1 MPWGPFSFDR
11 FSQISQVFPR
21 MHQLPRTTRAPLAL
35 HAAARTHRV
44 LCWPSWA
51 SGTGKGTCEE
61 PRGLRCFVGQF
72 RPVPFG
78 GTGPRPRSQW
88 RPCLGLFMR
97 TSIHHN
103 HTSHQSTIHI
113 NPSQS
118 LVVERAPKSHDSQT
132 PRRVGRPC
140 VPSPLRPTPPERRP
154 SEDGAMPLRLFP
166 R

>member
-1 MPWGPFSFDR
+1 
-11 FSQISQVFPR
+11 

-132 PRRVGRPC
+132 SATGRPVAALRSVSAPSNTARKETVGGWRHAAPSFPPIGTGRKRKKSKEC
-140 VPSPLRPTPPERRP
+140 VC
-154 SEDGAMPLRLFP
+154 
-166 R
+166 

>member
-1 MPWGPFSFDR
+1 MVSALGSVQFRSIQSDLSSFSSHAPTSTHHSR
-11 FSQISQVFPR
+11 S
-21 MHQLPRTTRAPLAL
+21 TRAPRSCTNASSTVLA
-35 HAAARTHRV
+35 
-44 LCWPSWA
+44 
-51 SGTGKGTCEE
+51 
-61 PRGLRCFVGQF
+61 
-72 RPVPFG
+72 FG